1 MTNITAAWCWIGT
14 DLRLQ
19 LYIQPK
25 ASRDQVVGLHCDAI
39 KLAITAPPVDGKANA
54 HVLKLLAQWFGVAK
68 NQVELQRGELS
79 RHKQLLVRSPSQI
92 PPAFAALGLQPTTE
106 SFSTRSHL

>member
-1 MTNITAAWCWIGT
+1 MTATTAPWCWLGK
-14 DLRLQ
+14 DLQLQ

-39 KLAITAPPVDGKANA
+39 KVAITAPPVDGKANA

-68 NQVELQRGELS
+68 SQVELQRGELS
-79 RHKQLLVRSPSQI
+79 RHKQLLVRAPGQI
-92 PPAFAALGLQPTTE
+92 PPAFAALGLTPV
-106 SFSTRSHL
+106 S